1 MVFNL
6 PALIQPIDNLS
17 ELKHPFSSLE
27 IDQIIAC
34 LPSNKSPGPDG
45 FNTDFVKKCWPV
57 IAPDFYD
64 LFNKFFEGS
73 LCMHSIN
80 GSYVTLIPKNGS
92 PDSVGDY
99 RPISLLNTSVK
110 VLTKILAN
118 RLQLV
123 ITKLV
128 HRNQYGFIKDR
139 SIQDCLAW
147 DFEYISLCH
156 KSRKEMVI
164 LKLDFEKAFDK
175 LEHAA
180 LLEILRHKGFG
191 DKWIH
196 WISMI
201 LGSGSSEVLL
211 NGVPEKRFHC
221 RRRVRQGDP
230 LSPLLFVLVADLLQ
244 SIVNKACEGGI
255 LRLPLPNNCGPDFPI
270 IQYTD
275 DTVLIMEVCPR
286 QLFFLKAMLNSFADS
301 TGLHVNYHKSN
312 IYPINVTDQKMEIL
326 ANTFHCKIGSLPF
339 TYLGLPLGLQ
349 RPKLG
354 AFLPLIQKIEKRL
367 ASTSIFLSQ
376 AGRLQMVNAV
386 FSSLPTY
393 YMCTLKLPKT
403 VIRHIDRLRRHFLWR
418 GADLNAKKPPQVAW
432 SSVCRPKLQGVGVIN
447 LTLQNR
453 ALLMKILHKFF
464 NRADIPWVNIIWTN
478 HYSHS
483 LPSDRPVGSFWWR
496 DVLKTLEPFK
506 SIARV
511 EIGDGKTTLLWHDN
525 WDGISK
531 STQYPEL

>member
-1 MVFNL
+1 VCARWLCQANARL
-6 PALIQPIDNLS
+6 SGRRQPP
-17 ELKHPFSSLE
+17 KMSSGPLE
-27 IDQIIAC
+27 PTCTMISSKFYNIRFKEQIKLESHFIFIYFLTKIYLAC
-34 LPSNKSPGPDG
+34 LTSNKSSGPDG
-45 FNTDFVKKCWPV
+45 FNMDFVKKCWPV

-80 GSYVTLIPKNGS
+80 GSYVTLTPKNSS

-128 HRNQYGFIKDR
+128 HQNQYSFIKDR

-147 DFEYISLCH
+147 AFEYIYLCH

-180 LLEILRHKGFG
+180 LMEILRHKGFG

-196 WISMI
+196 WVSMI

-211 NGVPEKRFHC
+211 NGVPGKDFTADAESDKETLC
-221 RRRVRQGDP
+221 P
-230 LSPLLFVLVADLLQ
+230 PLLFVLAADLLQ
-244 SIVNKACEGGI
+244 SIVNKACDCGI

-270 IQYTD
+270 IQYAD
-275 DTVLIMEVCPR
+275 DTILIMEACPR

-312 IYPINVTDQKMEIL
+312 IYPISVTDQKMEIL
-326 ANTFHCKIGSLPF
+326 ANTFHCKIGSMPF

-349 RPKLG
+349 RPNLG
-354 AFLPLIQKIEKRL
+354 AFLPLIQKIEKK
-367 ASTSIFLSQ
+367 T
-376 AGRLQMVNAV
+376 GVN
-386 FSSLPTY
+386 L
-393 YMCTLKLPKT
+393 
-403 VIRHIDRLRRHFLWR
+403 H
-418 GADLNAKKPPQVAW
+418 
-432 SSVCRPKLQGVGVIN
+432 
-447 LTLQNR
+447 
-453 ALLMKILHKFF
+453 LLI
-464 NRADIPWVNIIWTN
+464 T
-478 HYSHS
+478 
-483 LPSDRPVGSFWWR
+483 G
-496 DVLKTLEPFK
+496 
-506 SIARV
+506 
-511 EIGDGKTTLLWHDN
+511 
-525 WDGISK
+525 
-531 STQYPEL
+531 

>member
-1 MVFNL
+1 
-6 PALIQPIDNLS
+6 
-17 ELKHPFSSLE
+17 
-27 IDQIIAC
+27 
-34 LPSNKSPGPDG
+34 
-45 FNTDFVKKCWPV
+45 
-57 IAPDFYD
+57 
-64 LFNKFFEGS
+64 
-73 LCMHSIN
+73 MHSIN

-99 RPISLLNTSVK
+99 RPISLLNTSIK

-147 DFEYISLCH
+147 AFEYISLCH
-156 KSRKEMVI
+156 KSRKEMVV

-180 LLEILRHKGFG
+180 ILEILRHKGF
-191 DKWIH
+191 DNKWIH

-201 LGSGSSEVLL
+201 LGSGSSKVLL
-211 NGVPEKRFHC
+211 NGVPGKRFHC
-221 RRRVRQGDP
+221 RRGVRQGDP
-230 LSPLLFVLVADLLQ
+230 LSPLLFVLAADLLQ

-270 IQYTD
+270 IQYAD
-275 DTVLIMEVCPR
+275 DTILIMEACPR

-339 TYLGLPLGLQ
+339 TYLGLPLGIQ

-393 YMCTLKLPKT
+393 YMCILKLPKT
-403 VIRHIDRLRRHFLWR
+403 MIRHIDRLRRHCLWR

-432 SSVCRPKLQGVGVIN
+432 SSVCRPKHQGGLGVIN
-447 LTLQNR
+447 LSLQNQ
-453 ALLMKILHKFF
+453 ALLMKNLHKFF
-464 NRADIPWVNIIWTN
+464 NRAATP
-478 HYSHS
+478 
-483 LPSDRPVGSFWWR
+483 
-496 DVLKTLEPFK
+496 
-506 SIARV
+506 
-511 EIGDGKTTLLWHDN
+511 
-525 WDGISK
+525 
-531 STQYPEL
+531 